1 MFARVYSGA
10 LQGVDAYRVEVE
22 VDCCG
27 GIGQINIVGL
37 PGAAVKESQE
47 RVRSAIKSCDH
58 LLPPAKK
65 WVVNLAPADT
75 RKEGPA
81 YDLPIAAGL
90 LVSVGYLP
98 AHNLSKFWMVGE
110 LGLDGSV
117 RPVSGVLS
125 MAICARD
132 MGAEG
137 IIVPEDN
144 GAEAALVDGIK
155 VYPVSHLQEALN
167 ILECPENGRV
177 VCGTTRNRYKAMAS
191 NAVLDCDFREVKGQS
206 KPKGAMMIVAAG
218 RHNVLMVGPPGSGKS
233 MLAERLPGI
242 MPPLE
247 YEEAVE
253 LTKLYSIAREVD
265 KANGL
270 ILSRPFR
277 APHHSASIMGLIGG
291 GHTPRPGEISLSHY
305 GILFMDEF
313 TEFPRT
319 HLDSLR
325 QPLESARV
333 TISRAMQTL
342 TFPASFILVA
352 ACNPCPCGFKN
363 DIGGQTCICTAGQ
376 ALRYWSKV
384 SGPILDRIDMQVEVK
399 RLKEHELLIQ
409 PPLQEGSKVMR
420 DRVYAAVE
428 RQKQRNVFNGK
439 FVYNAHLKHKQIDKV
454 CQMSADV
461 KGALVRLAHR
471 GGFSVRAY
479 DRCIRMARTI
489 ADLNGH
495 ENIEMGDIGEAI
507 SYRTLNLGI

>member
-10 LQGVDAYRVEVE
+10 LAGVDAYRVEVE

-27 GIGQINIVGL
+27 GIGQVNIVGL

-47 RVRSAIKSCDH
+47 RVRSAIKSCDY

-81 YDLPIAAGL
+81 YDMPIAAGML
-90 LVSVGYLP
+90 ASIGYIP
-98 AHNLSKFWMVGE
+98 AHNLSKIWMVGE
-110 LGLDGSV
+110 LSLNGNV

-125 MAICARD
+125 MTICARE

-144 GAEAALVDGIK
+144 GAEAALVEGIK

-167 ILECPENGRV
+167 VLERPENGKV
-177 VCGTTRNRYKAMAS
+177 FWGTTKHRYKSMVS
-191 NAVLDCDFREVKGQS
+191 DVVSDLDFRDVKGQS
-206 KPKGAMMIVAAG
+206 LAKTALMIAAAG
-218 RHNVLMVGPPGSGKS
+218 RHNLLMIGPPGSGKS

-253 LTKLYSIAREVD
+253 LTKLYSVAREVN
-265 KANGL
+265 KANAL
-270 ILSRPFR
+270 VVNRPFR
-277 APHHSASIMGLIGG
+277 APHHSASIMGLVGG
-291 GHTPRPGEISLSHY
+291 GAVPRPGEISLSHY

-325 QPLESARV
+325 QPLETSKV

-342 TFPASFILVA
+342 TFPAAFVLIA
-352 ACNPCPCGFKN
+352 ACNPCPCGYKN
-363 DIGGQTCICTAGQ
+363 DTVQSCICTPGQ
-376 ALRYWSKV
+376 AMRYWSKV
-384 SGPILDRIDMQVEVK
+384 SGPILDRIDMRVEVK
-399 RLKEHELLIQ
+399 RLSQNDMLVQPAMHERT
-409 PPLQEGSKVMR
+409 KWMR
-420 DRVYAAVE
+420 ETVQAAIE
-428 RQKQRNVFNGK
+428 RQRNRNIFDGK
-439 FVYNAHLKHKQIDKV
+439 FVYNANLNHRQMEKV
-454 CQMSADV
+454 CAMPADLKSYLVSSAH
-461 KGALVRLAHR
+461 KFA
-471 GGFSVRAY
+471 FSVRAY
-479 DRCIRMARTI
+479 DRVIRMSRTI
-489 ADLNGH
+489 ADLKGH
-495 ENIEMGDIGEAI
+495 DEIEKLDVCEALG
-507 SYRTLNLGI
+507 YRTQNFGI

>member
-10 LQGVDAYRVEVE
+10 LAGVDAHRVEVE

-75 RKEGPA
+75 RKEGPL
-81 YDLPIAAGL
+81 YDMPIAAGL
-90 LVSVGYLP
+90 LASIGYIP
-98 AHNLSKFWMVGE
+98 SHNLSKIWMVGE
-110 LGLDGSV
+110 LSLNGAV

-125 MAICARD
+125 ITICARD

-167 ILECPENGRV
+167 VLERPESGKV
-177 VCGTTRNRYKAMAS
+177 FYGTTKQKYKTMAS
-191 NAVLDCDFREVKGQS
+191 NAVSDLDFADVKGQARA
-206 KPKGAMMIVAAG
+206 KTAMTLAAAG
-218 RHNVLMVGPPGSGKS
+218 RHNLLMVGPPGAGKS

-253 LTKLYSIAREVD
+253 LTKLYSVAKEVD
-265 KANGL
+265 KFNGL
-270 ILSRPFR
+270 VVSRPFR
-277 APHHSASIMGLIGG
+277 APHHSASIIGLVGG
-291 GHTPRPGEISLSHY
+291 GAVPRPGEISLSHF

-319 HLDSLR
+319 HIDSLR
-325 QPLESARV
+325 QPLETNRV

-342 TFPASFILVA
+342 TYPANFVLIA
-352 ACNPCPCGFKN
+352 ACNPCPCGYRN
-363 DIGGQTCICTAGQ
+363 DTVQSCVCTSGQ
-376 ALRYWSKV
+376 AMRYWSKV
-384 SGPILDRIDMQVEVK
+384 SGPILDRIDMRVEVK
-399 RLKEHELLIQ
+399 RLTQNDLLIQ
-409 PPLQEGSKVMR
+409 PPPHERTKWMKEKVM
-420 DRVYAAVE
+420 AAIE
-428 RQKQRNVFNGK
+428 RQKERNVFDGK
-439 FVYNAHLKHKQIDKV
+439 FIYNANLKHRQIEKV
-454 CQMSADV
+454 CQLTADL
-461 KGALVRLAHR
+461 KSLLVQASHQY
-471 GGFSVRAY
+471 GFSVRAY
-479 DRCIRMARTI
+479 DRVLRMSRTF

-495 ENIEMGDIGEAI
+495 DNIEKGDIGKALG
-507 SYRTLNLGI
+507 YRVVRIEF

>member
-10 LQGVDAYRVEVE
+10 LAGVDAYRVEVE

-47 RVRSAIKSCDH
+47 RVRSAIKSCDY

-75 RKEGPA
+75 RKDGPL
-81 YDLPIAAGL
+81 YDMPIAAGL
-90 LVSVGYLP
+90 LASVGYIP
-98 AHNLSKFWMVGE
+98 AGNLANIWMVGE
-110 LGLDGSV
+110 LSLNGSV

-125 MAICARD
+125 MTICARE

-144 GAEAALVDGIK
+144 GPEAALVEGIK
-155 VYPVSHLQEALN
+155 VFPVSHLQEALN
-167 ILECPENGRV
+167 ILVRPENGKV
-177 VCGTTRNRYKAMAS
+177 FYGTTKHRYQSMAS
-191 NAVLDCDFREVKGQS
+191 NAVTDLDYGDVKGQTRA
-206 KPKGAMMIVAAG
+206 KTALMLAAAG

-253 LTKLYSIAREVD
+253 LTKLYSVAKEID
-265 KANGL
+265 KKNGL
-270 ILSRPFR
+270 VISRPFR
-277 APHHSASIMGLIGG
+277 APHHSASIHGLVGG
-291 GHTPRPGEISLSHY
+291 GSVPRPGEISLSHY

-319 HLDSLR
+319 HIDSLR
-325 QPLESARV
+325 QPLETNRV

-342 TFPASFILVA
+342 TFPASFVLIA
-352 ACNPCPCGFKN
+352 ACNPCPCGYKN
-363 DIGGQTCICTAGQ
+363 DTVQSCVCTSGQ
-376 ALRYWSKV
+376 AMRYWGKV
-384 SGPILDRIDMQVEVK
+384 SGPIMDRIDMRVEVR
-399 RLKEHELLIQ
+399 RLSQNDLLIQ
-409 PPLQEGSKVMR
+409 PPPHERTKWMR
-420 DRVYAAVE
+420 QQVLAAVA
-428 RQKQRNVFNGK
+428 RQKARNIFDGK
-439 FVYNAHLKHKQIDKV
+439 FVYNANLKHRQIEKV
-454 CQMSADV
+454 CHLNADLKSELVSA
-461 KGALVRLAHR
+461 AHR
-471 GGFSVRAY
+471 FGFSVRAY
-479 DRCIRMARTI
+479 DRVLRMSRTF

-495 ENIEMGDIGEAI
+495 ENIEKEDLNEALG
-507 SYRTLNLGI
+507 YRVVKLEF